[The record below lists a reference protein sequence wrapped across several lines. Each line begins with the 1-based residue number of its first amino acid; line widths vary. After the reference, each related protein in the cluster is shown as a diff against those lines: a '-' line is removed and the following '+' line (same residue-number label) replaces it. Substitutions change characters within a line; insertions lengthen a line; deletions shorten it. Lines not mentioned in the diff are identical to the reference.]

1 MSAQLESIAFEEITG
16 LILAGGR
23 GSRMGGADKGL
34 VPFAGTALVEH
45 VIAALKPQCA
55 RLMLSVNR
63 NEETYARYGLPMVT
77 DGNQNFS
84 GPLAGIA
91 AALEKTTTDYLVVAP
106 CDSPFLPSD
115 YVARLAAGLASHPQA
130 KVAAA
135 RTAGREQAVFMLIRQ
150 EAVTDVKAALAS
162 GQLAVHRWLN
172 ETMHAVWVDFDDAHA
187 FENMNLP
194 EDLRGGTRKNIIS

>member
-106 CDSPFLPSD
+106 CDSPFLSSD

-130 KVAAA
+130 I
-135 RTAGREQAVFMLIRQ
+135 FMLIRQ

-194 EDLRGGTRKNIIS
+194 EDLRGGTRKNKIS